1 MEFNLERKLFVLEV
15 CLLAPSSFYDIHSV
29 GQNDI
34 KAPKN
39 AFYYFFFVSVFS
51 EEEPDLNN
59 ELEVSVSIN
68 PKIISYVCPNIFQN
82 NLYPVIFVYILL
94 KKLRFLLYP
103 DC

>member
-1 MEFNLERKLFVLEV
+1 MHF
-15 CLLAPSSFYDIHSV
+15 I
-29 GQNDI
+29 I
-34 KAPKN
+34 I
-39 AFYYFFFVSVFS
+39 FFVSVFS

-94 KKLRFLLYP
+94 LKKTEISLISRLLRLWNLL
-103 DC
+103 